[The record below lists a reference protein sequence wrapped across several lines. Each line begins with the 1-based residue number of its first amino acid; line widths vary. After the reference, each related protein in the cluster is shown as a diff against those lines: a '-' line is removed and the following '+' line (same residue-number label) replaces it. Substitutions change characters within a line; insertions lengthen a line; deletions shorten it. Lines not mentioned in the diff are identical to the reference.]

1 MQWHSRAGSRR
12 ILAIRWTMPTKNEE
26 DAMDQMHDQNS
37 PTEGAGD
44 DVGQVGGTADVPAEA
59 GTAGTTGTPE
69 EAFAWSGE
77 EEEAGGDTRAAG
89 EKMISQ
95 LQGMIES
102 VSTQAAPVARQV
114 GIKAAELAAAAADR
128 AGPFAHQAA
137 DATADASVKFAE
149 RARLWAAELRS
160 RVGDTNGVH
169 DEGGGVAIAEAE
181 DKIEGA
187 TGGDP
192 AEGPRD

>member
-1 MQWHSRAGSRR
+1 
-12 ILAIRWTMPTKNEE
+12 MPSTNEE
-26 DAMDQMHDQNS
+26 DAMDEMQDQTT
-37 PTEGAGD
+37 PTSDGGD
-44 DVGQVGGTADVPAEA
+44 QPAAAGGTGGAADA
-59 GTAGTTGTPE
+59 GTPGTSGTPD
-69 EAFAWSGE
+69 AGFAWSNE
-77 EEEAGGDTRAAG
+77 DDAAANDAKAAG
-89 EKMISQ
+89 ERMLSQ
-95 LQGMIES
+95 LQGMIEL

-160 RVGDTNGVH
+160 RVGDSNGVH

-187 TGGDP
+187 TGQDP

>member
-1 MQWHSRAGSRR
+1 
-12 ILAIRWTMPTKNEE
+12 MPRTDEE
-26 DAMDQMHDQNS
+26 DAMNEMQDQNN
-37 PTEGAGD
+37 PTEGAAD
-44 DVGQVGGTADVPAEA
+44 EIGQAGGTADVPAD
-59 GTAGTTGTPE
+59 AGTTGTPE
-69 EAFAWSGE
+69 EAFAWSNE
-77 EEEAGGDTRAAG
+77 EEGNAGDTRAAG
-89 EKMISQ
+89 EKMLNQ

-102 VSTQAAPVARQV
+102 VSTQAAPMARQV

-149 RARLWAAELRS
+149 RARLWAAELRN

-169 DEGGGVAIAEAE
+169 DEGTGGVAIAEAE
-181 DKIEGA
+181 DKIEGVS
-187 TGGDP
+187 GQDP